1 MNVDQSVISN
11 SYVTASSVAFKG
23 LPLPRVTFSVPV
35 RTSHAL
41 CQAVRPKSVRRSE
54 RGFTLIELLTVI
66 VILGILAALSLQGFV
81 LYKASAAFAVSTS
94 TLRDAQTAL
103 YAAQTAPNATFDPV
117 DTSQRAQG
125 ALATAEGREIFPGF
139 LLPKSIDFAYAFDP
153 TCVDSS
159 CPFQTRVEVRHQAG
173 QKYWR
178 WIRFG
183 DGVEAKLQ
191 VPGAGYGP

>member
-1 MNVDQSVISN
+1 MTVEIPLVHADNLPPVSVSF
-11 SYVTASSVAFKG
+11 SAPSS
-23 LPLPRVTFSVPV
+23 T
-35 RTSHAL
+35 
-41 CQAVRPKSVRRSE
+41 RRARCAE

-66 VILGILAALSLQGFV
+66 VLLGILAALSVQGFV
-81 LYKASAAFAVSTS
+81 IYKASAAFAVATS

-103 YAAQTAPNATFDPV
+103 YAAQTAPNATFSSV

-139 LLPKSIDFAYAFDP
+139 VLPKSVDFAYAYDP
-153 TCVDSS
+153 TCVDGS
-159 CPFQTRVEVRHQAG
+159 CPYQTRVEVRHVAG
-173 QKYWR
+173 QKYLR

-183 DGVEAKLQ
+183 DGVEARLE